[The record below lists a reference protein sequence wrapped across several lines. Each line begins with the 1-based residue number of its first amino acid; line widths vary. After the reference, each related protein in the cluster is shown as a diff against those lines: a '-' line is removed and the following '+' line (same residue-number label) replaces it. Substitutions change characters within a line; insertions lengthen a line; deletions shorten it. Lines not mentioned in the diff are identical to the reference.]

1 MKVKQIIITI
11 ILISVFCLVPIRVSA
26 MNVLNN
32 DSKYIYILKKVSP
45 EDELIMQ
52 DKKASPNPPTTTTT
66 TTTDAER
73 AELVSE
79 YNVCD
84 GDLKNFID
92 DYWKIFL
99 IVSPGLL
106 IMMISIDFFKAI
118 MSSDEDLIKKAANN
132 AIKRTA
138 AMIILLMLPY
148 ILRTL
153 FGWAGLDFCL

>member
-1 MKVKQIIITI
+1 MI
-11 ILISVFCLVPIRVSA
+11 A
-26 MNVLNN
+26 N
-32 DSKYIYILKKVSP
+32 IYILKKVSP

-52 DKKASPNPPTTTTT
+52 DKKARTNPSTT